1 MEGYARHEFRPTP
14 FDISRRVFMLR
25 SSAFVF
31 ALLTFG
37 AVQAADAP
45 TFESLDKNT
54 DGRISLDEASAHDAL
69 FTAFKSLDTDQD
81 GQLTKEEF
89 GKYRAG

>member
-1 MEGYARHEFRPTP
+1 
-14 FDISRRVFMLR
+14 MLR
-25 SSAFVF
+25 SSA
-31 ALLTFG
+31 LLLAMLAVA
-37 AVQAADAP
+37 AVQAADTP

-54 DGRISLDEASAHDAL
+54 DGRISLDEASTHDAL
-69 FTAFKSLDTDQD
+69 FTAFKSLDADRD